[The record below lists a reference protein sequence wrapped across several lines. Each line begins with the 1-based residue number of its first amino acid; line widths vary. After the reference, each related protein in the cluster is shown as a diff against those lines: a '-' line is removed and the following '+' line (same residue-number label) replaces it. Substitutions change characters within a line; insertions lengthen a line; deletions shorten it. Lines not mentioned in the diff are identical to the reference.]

1 MMAEMKTHWEA
12 AFQQRQPTEV
22 SWYQPHLQRSL
33 GLIHDAAPA
42 KDAAIMDI
50 GGGAST
56 LVDDL
61 LGEGFRDLTVLDISA
76 TALQAAK
83 ARLGAQADRII
94 WMEGDV
100 LTAALPAQRYDLWH
114 DRALFH
120 FLLAPDDQA
129 RYVAQVRRAVKE
141 GGTVIIATF
150 GLQGPPR
157 CSGLDVVRYSP
168 QTLERAFG
176 GVLRLV
182 SSTTEQHRTP
192 AGRIQE
198 FLYSRFLKQEEQK
211 R

>member
-1 MMAEMKTHWEA
+1 MVEMKAHWEA
-12 AFQQRQPTEV
+12 AFQQRQPAEV
-22 SWYQPHLQRSL
+22 SWYQLHLQRSL

-42 KDAAIMDI
+42 KDAAIIDI

-61 LGEGFRDLTVLDISA
+61 LQEGFQDLTVLDISA

-83 ARLGAQADRII
+83 ARLSAQADRIT
-94 WMEGDV
+94 WMEGDI
-100 LTAALPAQRYDLWH
+100 LTATLPAQRYDVWH

>member
-1 MMAEMKTHWEA
+1 MAEMKAHWEA

-33 GLIHDAAPA
+33 GLIHDAALA
-42 KDAAIMDI
+42 KDAAIIDV

-61 LGEGFRDLTVLDISA
+61 LQEGFQDLTVLDISA

-83 ARLGAQADRII
+83 ARLGTQADRVTWIA
-94 WMEGDV
+94 GDV
-100 LTAALPAQRYDLWH
+100 LTATLPAQRYNVWH

-129 RYVAQVRRAVKE
+129 RYAAQVRQAVKP
-141 GGTVIIATF
+141 GGTVILSTF

-168 QTLERAFG
+168 QTLEQAFG
-176 GVLRLV
+176 GLLRLV

-192 AGRIQE
+192 ASRIQE
-198 FLYSRFLKQEEQK
+198 FLYGRFLKQEEKPK

>member
-33 GLIHDAAPA
+33 GLIHEAAPA
-42 KDAAIMDI
+42 KDAAIIDI

-61 LGEGFRDLTVLDISA
+61 LQEGFQDLTVLDISA

-83 ARLGAQADRII
+83 ARLSAQADRIT
-94 WMEGDV
+94 WMEGDI
-100 LTAALPAQRYDLWH
+100 LTATLPAQRYDVWH